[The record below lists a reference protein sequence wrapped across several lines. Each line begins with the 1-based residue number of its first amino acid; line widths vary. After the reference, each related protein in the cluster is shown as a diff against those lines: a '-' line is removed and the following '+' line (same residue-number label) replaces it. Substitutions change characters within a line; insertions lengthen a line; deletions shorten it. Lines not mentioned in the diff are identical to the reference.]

1 MKKETIK
8 TVVITTLILL
18 VVLLSVKSMKCY
30 QEARKQ
36 PKTVY
41 LTDTIVNVE
50 WDTVYLE
57 RYKTVKL
64 PIADTT
70 VKYITDTITNVLYDT
85 VFFDHFETVKLPTT
99 DTAVYYIADTVTR
112 VDSIEVEVPIS
123 IYKLDTIFSTDTTSL
138 NIRIRNSGYAVTL
151 DTISYKF
158 EYTPTLTKTN
168 YFKEHFKFGVGV
180 SSGYGVFS
188 KKPDIFLGV
197 GFYYCF

>member
-1 MKKETIK
+1 MKETVK
-8 TVVITTLILL
+8 TFVITTLILL
-18 VVLLSVKSMKCY
+18 VVLLSIKTEKCY

-41 LTDTIVNVE
+41 LTDTI
-50 WDTVYLE
+50 
-57 RYKTVKL
+57 
-64 PIADTT
+64 
-70 VKYITDTITNVLYDT
+70 TNVLYDT
-85 VFFDHFETVKLPTT
+85 VFLVEYKTVKLHIH
-99 DTAVYYIADTVTR
+99 DTLNQTIIR
-112 VDSIEVEVPIS
+112 DSLRIDSVFVEIPIS
-123 IYKLDTIFSTDTTSL
+123 KYSVDTTFVTDSTVFNL
-138 NIRIRNSGYAVTL
+138 YIRNSGFNVTL

-188 KKPDIFLGV
+188 KKPDVFIGV